1 MKKVAI
7 VGAGISGLYLANE
20 LNKNTE
26 IDYKIFE
33 KKDYLNLNEGY
44 GIQLSV
50 NSINLL
56 NKIGFKN
63 ISASDVYYPTK
74 VNFFQANNIKKI
86 CEIDLKQ
93 FNNVNDRYT
102 TLKRST
108 LIKFLIGNIPEEK
121 IQFKA
126 DIQNIEYNEKIKISW
141 NNKNESFD
149 YIVIADGVFS
159 KLKSQISNNH
169 LNPIFNGNI
178 ALRANL
184 KQHEKDNI
192 SVYIGSNFHYVTYPV
207 NQKLEYNFVA
217 IIKKKLTTKEIEDKN
232 ILNSETFIKT
242 LKDLISKNSIINLEN
257 LVNLKCF
264 PVFVSTELPSL
275 KYQNTFLSGDAL
287 FAEGTGTFKSGSIGN
302 LTVSDALF
310 VAQDIIHSGDTDTK
324 ITLAADDLTVTVGN
338 EQMIKITEDGSQD
351 KIVFGDGG
359 DIDYEFSG
367 TGEFKFTT
375 DNTDHA
381 ITQHDGNEV
390 ARIHDGGATQSDN
403 DMTSVGYGFG
413 FKSPVMSVTADSGDA
428 TVSLSADDS
437 GAIIQCDADT
447 NNITFVL
454 PTIDAANKAGLTY
467 TFVNTTAVNGS
478 KTIKIRTGGGA
489 ADDADKFLLYG
500 FNGAT
505 SITDVAGDI
514 LTIPN
519 SAAIGTVVRITC
531 LTSGASNAA
540 ELWLAEVFGAS
551 AVTNTA
557 S

>member
-20 LNKNTE
+20 LNNNTE

-56 NKIGFKN
+56 NKVGFKN

-93 FNNVNDRYT
+93 FNNLNDRYT

-108 LIKFLIGNIPEEK
+108 LIKFLISNIPEEK
-121 IQFKA
+121 IQFIA

-192 SVYIGSNFHYVTYPV
+192 SVYMGSNFHYVTYPV

-232 ILNSETFIKT
+232 ILNSETFIKS
-242 LKDLISKNSIINLEN
+242 LKDFISKNSIINLESLAN
-257 LVNLKCF
+257 IKCF
-264 PVFVSTELPSL
+264 PVFVSTELPAL
-275 KYQNTFLSGDAL
+275 KYQNTYLSGDAL
-287 FAEGTGTFKSGSIGN
+287 FAFPPSFAQGASQSIETANGILEN
-302 LTVSDALF
+302 
-310 VAQDIIHSGDTDTK
+310 
-324 ITLAADDLTVTVGN
+324 ITN
-338 EQMIKITEDGSQD
+338 SNSIYKD
-351 KIVFGDGG
+351 KISKILLVNKRSKLNHFA
-359 DIDYEFSG
+359 FHL
-367 TGEFKFTT
+367 T
-375 DNTDHA
+375 N
-381 ITQHDGNEV
+381 
-390 ARIHDGGATQSDN
+390 
-403 DMTSVGYGFG
+403 
-413 FKSPVMSVTADSGDA
+413 P
-428 TVSLSADDS
+428 
-437 GAIIQCDADT
+437 IIILIR
-447 NNITFVL
+447 NIVL
-454 PTIDAANKAGLTY
+454 
-467 TFVNTTAVNGS
+467 
-478 KTIKIRTGGGA
+478 
-489 ADDADKFLLYG
+489 KFLSKNKKFLESYLG
-500 FNGAT
+500 KIYRN
-505 SITDVAGDI
+505 
-514 LTIPN
+514 
-519 SAAIGTVVRITC
+519 
-531 LTSGASNAA
+531 
-540 ELWLAEVFGAS
+540 
-551 AVTNTA
+551 
-557 S
+557 

>member
-20 LNKNTE
+20 LNKNIE

-74 VNFFQANNIKKI
+74 VNFFQAKNIKKI

-108 LIKFLIGNIPEEK
+108 LIKFLIGNLPEEK

-192 SVYIGSNFHYVTYPV
+192 SVYMGSNFHYVTYPI

-232 ILNSETFIKT
+232 VLNSETFIKS
-242 LKDLISKNSIINLEN
+242 LKDFISQNSIINLESLAN
-257 LVNLKCF
+257 IKCF
-264 PVFVSTELPSL
+264 PVFVSTELPTL
-275 KYQNTFLSGDAL
+275 KYQNTYLSGDAL
-287 FAEGTGTFKSGSIGN
+287 FAFPPSFAQGASQSIEGAYELFKKIDSNTENSFFEERVKKIKMVN
-302 LTVSDALF
+302 KRSKINQFIFHLSNPLTIFL
-310 VAQDIIHSGDTDTK
+310 
-324 ITLAADDLTVTVGN
+324 
-338 EQMIKITEDGSQD
+338 
-351 KIVFGDGG
+351 
-359 DIDYEFSG
+359 
-367 TGEFKFTT
+367 
-375 DNTDHA
+375 
-381 ITQHDGNEV
+381 
-390 ARIHDGGATQSDN
+390 R
-403 DMTSVGYGFG
+403 
-413 FKSPVMSVTADSGDA
+413 
-428 TVSLSADDS
+428 
-437 GAIIQCDADT
+437 
-447 NNITFVL
+447 NIFLKKLVK
-454 PTIDAANKAGLTY
+454 NK
-467 TFVNTTAVNGS
+467 
-478 KTIKIRTGGGA
+478 
-489 ADDADKFLLYG
+489 KFLENYLGKIY
-500 FNGAT
+500 
-505 SITDVAGDI
+505 
-514 LTIPN
+514 
-519 SAAIGTVVRITC
+519 R
-531 LTSGASNAA
+531 
-540 ELWLAEVFGAS
+540 
-551 AVTNTA
+551 
-557 S
+557 